1 MDKVIVFGVGA
12 ISDVITYYIR
22 RDCAYEI
29 CGYCLDKKYI
39 TEQNYNGLSVVD
51 FEKVKEIYPPSE
63 YKMAV
68 LVGYQRMNKFRE
80 EHFLAAK
87 EKGYT
92 CISYISK
99 NAACDTQEIGENNF
113 ILDMSIIQPFVKI
126 GDNNIIWSGSH
137 IGHHSRIGNNTFLA
151 SPKISGMVEIGD
163 NSFIGVNVPLGD
175 NLKIGKACVI
185 GAGSVVLKNIPD
197 GTILANQQ
205 SKAMPIKTFDMED
218 ILG

>member
-1 MDKVIVFGVGA
+1 MFGTGA
-12 ISDVITYYIR
+12 ISDVISYYIR
-22 RDCAYEI
+22 RDGDYEI
-29 CGYCLDKKYI
+29 CGYCLDEKYI
-39 TEQNYNGLSVVD
+39 TGKNYNGVPLVD
-51 FEKVKEIYPPSE
+51 FARVEEFYPPSE
-63 YKMAV
+63 YKIAI

-80 EHFLAAK
+80 NRFLEAK
-87 EKGYT
+87 KKGYT

-99 NAACDTQEIGENNF
+99 NATCDTLEIGENNF

-126 GDNNIIWSGSH
+126 GNNNIIWSGSH
-137 IGHHSRIGNNTFLA
+137 IGHHSCIGNNTFLA

-175 NLKIGKACVI
+175 NLKIGKMCVI

-197 GTILANQQ
+197 GTILANQP